1 MSASRKPTAPRIL
14 PLTRQTLRGVWP
26 ALIVP
31 WDDRDQ
37 VDLRRLARE
46 VRGYAGTGVHG
57 VYTGGTTGESY
68 AQDDST
74 FAKTTHTVVEQAHAI
89 GLPVQIGVTGLSTRT
104 TIERIRVA
112 KRAGADGVQVAL
124 PFWLEL
130 KDDEVERY
138 VGEVADAA
146 GRTPIILYLTSR
158 SKRKIAPAL
167 LGRLAARHPTLL
179 GTKDTG
185 ATIAEV
191 KAMLAES
198 PDLAIFGGE
207 NFFDRLPAGG
217 CGGYCSIT
225 GFNGAKVVELYTLCA
240 EGRLAEA
247 KPLARAFHRYLHE
260 GLVKPLVTGAGLWD
274 SAIDR
279 IQRVAGG
286 GVVGLRCQSPY
297 RSGSETH
304 VRQLLA
310 WVKKTRLS
318 CCRRTSS
325 RGQDFLTGRSDQRH
339 GVPDTKES

>member
-1 MSASRKPTAPRIL
+1 MKAPRKASRIP

-31 WDDRDQ
+31 WNDRDQ
-37 VDLRRLARE
+37 VDLRRLAQE

-57 VYTGGTTGESY
+57 FYTGGTTGEFY
-68 AQDDST
+68 ARDDAT
-74 FAKTTHTVVEQAHAI
+74 FEKITHTVVEQAHTI
-89 GLPVQIGVTGLSTRT
+89 GLPVQIGATALSTRT
-104 TIERIRVA
+104 TIERIRMA

-130 KDDEVERY
+130 KDDEVERC
-138 VGEVADAA
+138 VAEVAEAA

-185 ATIAEV
+185 ATVAEV
-191 KAMLAES
+191 KAMLAEA

-207 NFFDRLPAGG
+207 DFYDRVPAGG
-217 CGGYCSIT
+217 HGGYCSIT
-225 GFNGAKVVELYTLCA
+225 GFNARKVGELYTLCA
-240 EGRLAEA
+240 EGKLAEA
-247 KPLARAFHRYLHE
+247 KPLADAMHRYLHE
-260 GLVKPLVTGAGLWD
+260 GLVGPLVHEAGLWD

-297 RSGSETH
+297 RSGTEKH
-304 VRQLLA
+304 VRQLIA
-310 WVKKTRLS
+310 WVKKNSPELLPQIHAS
-318 CCRRTSS
+318 
-325 RGQDFLTGRSDQRH
+325 
-339 GVPDTKES
+339 TKKGSADGKT

>member
-1 MSASRKPTAPRIL
+1 MPAAMKAPRKAPRIP

-31 WDDRDQ
+31 WNDRDQ
-37 VDLRRLARE
+37 VDLRRLAQE

-57 VYTGGTTGESY
+57 VYTGGTTGEFY
-68 AQDDST
+68 AQDDAT
-74 FAKTTHTVVEQAHAI
+74 FEKITNTVVEQAHAI
-89 GLPVQIGVTGLSTRT
+89 GLPVQIGATALSTRT
-104 TIERIRVA
+104 TIERIRMA

-130 KDDEVERY
+130 KDDEVELY
-138 VGEVADAA
+138 VAEVAEAA

-167 LGRLAARHPTLL
+167 LGKLAKRHPTLL

-185 ATIAEV
+185 ATVAEV
-191 KAMLAES
+191 KAMLTEA

-207 NFFDRLPAGG
+207 DFYDRVPAGG
-217 CGGYCSIT
+217 RGGYCSIT
-225 GFNGAKVVELYTLCA
+225 GFNARKVVELYTLCA
-240 EGRLAEA
+240 EGKLAEA
-247 KPLARAFHRYLHE
+247 KPLADAMHRYLHE
-260 GLVKPLVTGAGLWD
+260 GLVGPLVHEAGLWD

-297 RSGSETH
+297 RSGTEKH
-304 VRQLLA
+304 VRQLIA
-310 WVKKTRLS
+310 WVKKNS
-318 CCRRTSS
+318 
-325 RGQDFLTGRSDQRH
+325 
-339 GVPDTKES
+339 PDLLPQIHASTKKGSGDGKT